1 MRARK
6 AAAVGPSRV
15 IKSSRDCSPPSQ
27 KEKRLREEDVDALDG
42 VFSPTLTLGGFM
54 DIDLGSEEDKE
65 REGCLKKKT
74 TILTHLSTLIGT
86 IPALTQPTS
95 FESQTAAYSICSKVS
110 SFAIVASA
118 SSIISDGKNICVS
131 VEPIY
136 ICSVQNYY
144 VIQV

>member
-65 REGCLKKKT
+65 RVFEEKDHH
-74 TILTHLSTLIGT
+74 THPLIHLNRYYSR
-86 IPALTQPTS
+86 AD
-95 FESQTAAYSICSKVS
+95 TANK
-110 SFAIVASA
+110 F
-118 SSIISDGKNICVS
+118 
-131 VEPIY
+131 
-136 ICSVQNYY
+136 
-144 VIQV
+144 